1 MDEWINLDARNMP
14 FLQHNTTNYWFLIWH
29 KPQQR
34 LQSRVA
40 TGNSASR
47 FSLVYEKWWRRSFH
61 VRQNG
66 GKRGKITR
74 ARGGEW
80 LRLRPRCSRVGG
92 TRSGLDEKKV
102 NWMSLKRAFV
112 KNSIF
117 LSKIQYFFML
127 ASWAFSEAPHRLEW
141 EWSPSFRLEDTPGAR

>member
-1 MDEWINLDARNMP
+1 MDKVNKSGCQKYA
-14 FLQHNTTNYWFLIWH
+14 FLQHHTTNYWFLIWH

-34 LQSRVA
+34 SRSRVA

-47 FSLVYEKWWRRSFH
+47 FSLVSEKWRRRSFH
-61 VRQNG
+61 MRQNG
-66 GKRGKITR
+66 VRRGKIR
-74 ARGGEW
+74 RGRGGEW
-80 LRLRPRCSRVGG
+80 LLLRPRCSRVGG
-92 TRSGLDEKKV
+92 TRSGLHEKKV

-127 ASWAFSEAPHRLEW
+127 ASWAFSAALHRLEW